1 MSEPED
7 PVARW
12 LAALEARH
20 LADLRFVEVSRALRA
35 LSSAY
40 VERRHT
46 LGRGSA
52 LDGRGKRAAFA
63 LFYAPL
69 HFLTVSA
76 IVRALDARL
85 PGGAPIVDLGCGT
98 GVCSAAWA
106 LVQSPPAPVTGL
118 DSHEHAVREARWTW
132 AQFGLAGTA
141 RRGDASALPPSTRR
155 RGIVA
160 GWVLNEL
167 APDARLRTWAALTRA
182 AETGDAVLVV
192 EPIARTVSP
201 WWDDVAADA
210 IRLGGRADEWR
221 FPADLPPLVAKL
233 DRAAG
238 LSHRELTARSCYI
251 PAR

>member
-1 MSEPED
+1 VIEPAD
-7 PVARW
+7 PVTRW
-12 LAALEARH
+12 LDALEARH

-52 LDGRGKRAAFA
+52 L
-63 LFYAPL
+63 
-69 HFLTVSA
+69 HFLTVAA

-85 PGGAPIVDLGCGT
+85 PAGAPIVDVGCGT

-106 LVQSPPAPVTGL
+106 LTQCPPAAITGI
-118 DSHEHAVREARWTW
+118 DSNDHAVREARWTW

-141 RRGDASALPPSTRR
+141 RRGDASALPASSRR
-155 RGIVA
+155 RGLVA

-167 APDARLRTWAALTRA
+167 SADTRVRAWAALARA
-182 AETGDAVLVV
+182 AEAGDAVLVV

-201 WWDDVAADA
+201 WWDGLAADA
-210 IRLGGRADEWR
+210 VRIGGRTDEWR
-221 FPADLPPLVAKL
+221 FPSELPPLVAKL

>member
-1 MSEPED
+1 MEAPVD

-12 LAALEARH
+12 LGALEARH

-46 LGRGSA
+46 LGKGGA
-52 LDGRGKRAAFA
+52 LDGRGKRAAFS

-69 HFLTVSA
+69 HFLTVA
-76 IVRALDARL
+76 HIVQALDARL
-85 PGGAPIVDLGCGT
+85 PAGAPIVDLGCGT

-106 LVQSPPAPVTGL
+106 RFQDPPPAITGI
-118 DSHEHAVREARWTW
+118 DSSEHAVQEACWTW
-132 AQFGLAGTA
+132 AQLGLSGTA
-141 RRGDASALPPSTRR
+141 RRGDAGALPPATRR
-155 RGIVA
+155 RGIIA

-167 APDARLRTWAALTRA
+167 PEETRQRAWAACLRA
-182 AETGDAVLVV
+182 AEAGDAILVI
-192 EPIARTVSP
+192 EPIARRVSP
-201 WWDDVAADA
+201 WWDALAADVL
-210 IRLGGRADEWR
+210 RLGGRADEWR

-238 LSHRELTARSCYI
+238 LSHRELTARSAYI
-251 PAR
+251 PPR